1 MKNFIYWS
9 AINQIEGLG
18 PVRLKKLREQYPDP
32 EELARYLQADLQA
45 GETEQ
50 AKLLQHGY
58 QALTIDDEAYPR
70 QLKNIHDPPTIL
82 YLRGEQKKLSPPIVG
97 IVGTRKPT
105 RYGLEQAQSLAT
117 ALQSA
122 GVTVVSGLAIG
133 IDAAA
138 HQGAP
143 SSIAVLGSGIDNLTP
158 HSNRRL
164 ADRLLKEGGLIVSE
178 YPLGQAPAAWTF
190 PQRNRIIAG
199 LSLGVIVIEGAYQS
213 GAMITAKLALEQGRE
228 VFALP
233 GQVGLEQTQGPHW
246 LIKQGAK
253 LIENI
258 NDVLDEL
265 NLAPGRQLFGSET
278 KEINLSETEKQILAV
293 LSREAKALDLIAA
306 EINRPVQQLL
316 GDLLILEMKQA
327 VRQLPGKYFVLA

>member
-133 IDAAA
+133 ID
-138 HQGAP
+138 
-143 SSIAVLGSGIDNLTP
+143 
-158 HSNRRL
+158 
-164 ADRLLKEGGLIVSE
+164 
-178 YPLGQAPAAWTF
+178 
-190 PQRNRIIAG
+190 
-199 LSLGVIVIEGAYQS
+199 
-213 GAMITAKLALEQGRE
+213 
-228 VFALP
+228 
-233 GQVGLEQTQGPHW
+233 
-246 LIKQGAK
+246 
-253 LIENI
+253 
-258 NDVLDEL
+258 
-265 NLAPGRQLFGSET
+265 
-278 KEINLSETEKQILAV
+278 
-293 LSREAKALDLIAA
+293 
-306 EINRPVQQLL
+306 
-316 GDLLILEMKQA
+316 
-327 VRQLPGKYFVLA
+327 